1 VGGRTASVRVIAA
14 AEAAALGYGTVV
26 HVVQLVMGGCRP
38 YPWAPTWLA
47 AFFAS
52 LTVLDPVAAALL
64 WRRRTAGPYLAAFVF
79 VTDAAANG
87 YADSCV
93 SPDVPATAPP
103 PMRSSRSWRLPYWPP
118 FRSSV
123 RGCGPAVG
131 RRSEIRQCDSA
142 GRRQRPEPW

>member
-93 SPDVPATAPP
+93 SPDVPATARASHAVITV
-103 PMRSSRSWRLPYWPP
+103 MAVAVLAAVP
-118 FRSSV
+118 FV
-123 RGCGPAVG
+123 RPWLRPRGGPAV
-131 RRSEIRQCDSA
+131 RDSPV
-142 GRRQRPEPW
+142 R